1 MTTECQFG
9 IPRFAQGCS
18 LMAIFDTSGPL
29 SMPCVPREVVREA
42 LGPGGSGETTG
53 QKLDLNCVD
62 ATAPQTAEATVTC
75 VACSL

>member
-29 SMPCVPREVVREA
+29 SMPCVQREVVREA
-42 LGPGGSGETTG
+42 LGPGGSGQTNRSET
-53 QKLDLNCVD
+53 
-62 ATAPQTAEATVTC
+62 
-75 VACSL
+75 